1 MTDEPWTPGNVYA
14 VVLGNVVALALAL
27 VAWLGASGKLL
38 VSEQTRWA
46 ALGLGATIVA
56 GAVNTVWLLAGRR
69 ALALRRTAALD
80 VALPAAV
87 AAIPRSIRAH
97 GELPVAGAGMTA
109 FHRPDCW
116 LASGRTVEAA
126 PADGHR
132 RAGRRACEVCGP

>member
-1 MTDEPWTPGNVYA
+1 VYA
-14 VVLGNVVALALAL
+14 VVLGNVVALASAL
-27 VAWLGASGKLL
+27 VAWLGASGKVL
-38 VSEQTRWA
+38 VSEQTGWA
-46 ALGLGATIVA
+46 ALGVGAAIVA

-80 VALPAAV
+80 VALAAAV
-87 AAIPRSIRAH
+87 AAIPRSIRSD

-116 LASGRTVEAA
+116 LAGGRAVEAA
-126 PADGHR
+126 TADGHR

>member
-1 MTDEPWTPGNVYA
+1 VTDQPWTPGNAYA
-14 VVLGNVVALALAL
+14 AVLGNVVALALAL
-27 VAWLGASGKLL
+27 VAWVGASGKLL
-38 VSEQTRWA
+38 VSEQTGWA
-46 ALGLGATIVA
+46 ALGVGAAIVA

-87 AAIPRSIRAH
+87 AAAGPPPRSD

-116 LASGRTVEAA
+116 LATGRAVEGAT
-126 PADGHR
+126 ADGHR
-132 RAGRRACEVCGP
+132 RAGLRACEVCGP